1 MERDTVRLS
10 KWPYTRTYCFQDFG
24 RYSQCT
30 LSHNCTVYHPDVIN
44 ENRIHRELQWKSS
57 HRLQYSQEL
66 ISNPVFHIHPENNSL
81 SCVTTAAVLPQDLKH

>member
-1 MERDTVRLS
+1 MEGDTVRLS

-44 ENRIHRELQWKSS
+44 GKQDPQRASVEI
-57 HRLQYSQEL
+57 
-66 ISNPVFHIHPENNSL
+66 
-81 SCVTTAAVLPQDLKH
+81 LP